1 MGPGPGFEPGFTGSI
16 GLRPGGSGP
25 HADQATP
32 PWRVV
37 CFVGLFKVFFSWV
50 LVFCVFG
57 VVFVIVCFNSFILD
71 FDSWFIGSF
80 SVPLLVCVEGIVLVV
95 DVWFAGSL
103 VVLWSQCPWV
113 STG

>member
-1 MGPGPGFEPGFTGSI
+1 
-16 GLRPGGSGP
+16 
-25 HADQATP
+25 
-32 PWRVV
+32 
-37 CFVGLFKVFFSWV
+37 VGLFKVFFSWV